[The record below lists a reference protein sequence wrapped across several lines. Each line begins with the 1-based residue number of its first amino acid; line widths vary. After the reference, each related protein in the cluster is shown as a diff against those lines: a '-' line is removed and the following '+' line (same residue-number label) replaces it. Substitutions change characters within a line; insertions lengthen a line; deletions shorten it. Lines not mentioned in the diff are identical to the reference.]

1 MTKAMIVEAKVPE
14 SKEKGT
20 KEMTGTVTVQTGE
33 TLEEMVQMFGAEAV
47 KSNAESNWVV
57 TLQSAVRAG
66 LRRGETQEQ
75 IQARL
80 GNAKMGV
87 KVVGAKVDPYQAY
100 IAMYASATPEAQK
113 KMIAELQAR
122 ATKK

>member
-47 KSNAESNWVV
+47 KSNAESNWIV

>member
-14 SKEKGT
+14 NKEKGT
-20 KEMTGTVTVQTGE
+20 KEMVSAITVQTGE
-33 TLEEMVQMFGAEAV
+33 TLEEMIQMFGADAV
-47 KSNAESNWVV
+47 KSNAESNWIV
-57 TLQSAVRAG
+57 TLQAAVRGG
-66 LRRGETQEQ
+66 LKRGETQEQ

-87 KVVGAKVDPYQAY
+87 KVTGAKIDPVQAY
-100 IAMYASATPEAQK
+100 LAQFAAATPEAQK
-113 KMIAELQAR
+113 KMLAELQAR